1 MTAALSFVHKFEP
14 ASDPTRSP
22 ILLLHGT
29 GGDESDLLPLGRA
42 IAPRAALLA
51 PRGKVIENGM
61 PRFFRRLREGVFDE
75 EDVRRRANELA
86 DFVGEARRAYGL
98 AKPVAVGFSN
108 GANVAAAVLLL
119 RPEVLDGAI
128 LMRAMAPFRSL
139 PNSQLAGTPI
149 LILSGRLDP
158 IIPAE
163 SAVRLATALTD
174 SRAQVQREV
183 LSAGHGITGEDLT
196 LAAAFLDKL

>member
-14 ASDPTRSP
+14 GSDPTRAP

-42 IAPRAALLA
+42 IAPGAALLA

-75 EDVRRRANELA
+75 EDVRRRANELV

-128 LMRAMAPFRSL
+128 LMRVMAPFRTL
-139 PNSQLAGTPI
+139 PNSKLAGTPV
-149 LILSGRLDP
+149 LILSGLLDP
-158 IIPAE
+158 IVPAE
-163 SAVRLATALTD
+163 SAARLAAALTD
-174 SRAQVQREV
+174 SGAHVQREM
-183 LSAGHGITGEDLT
+183 LSAGHGITQEDVT
-196 LAAAFLDKL
+196 IAAAFLDKL

>member
-1 MTAALSFVHKFEP
+1 MTAALSFVHKFGP
-14 ASDPTRSP
+14 GSDPTRAP

-42 IAPRAALLA
+42 IAPGAALLA

-75 EDVRRRANELA
+75 EDVQRRADELA

-119 RPEVLDGAI
+119 RPEVLEGAI
-128 LMRAMAPFRSL
+128 LMRAMAPFRTL
-139 PNSQLAGTPI
+139 PNSKLAGTPV

-158 IIPAE
+158 IVPDE
-163 SAVRLATALTD
+163 SAARLAAALTD
-174 SRAQVQREV
+174 SGAHVQRET
-183 LSAGHGITGEDLT
+183 LSAGHGITQEDVT

>member
-14 ASDPTRSP
+14 GSDPTRAP

-42 IAPRAALLA
+42 IAPGAALLA

-75 EDVRRRANELA
+75 EDVRRRADELA

-108 GANVAAAVLLL
+108 GANVAAAVLQL

-128 LMRAMAPFRSL
+128 LMRVMAPFRAL
-139 PNSQLAGTPI
+139 PNSELGGTPV
-149 LILSGRLDP
+149 LILSGLMDP
-158 IIPAE
+158 IVPDE
-163 SAVRLATALTD
+163 SAGRLAAALTD
-174 SRAQVQREV
+174 SGAQVHRET
-183 LSAGHGITGEDLT
+183 LSACHGITQEDVT